1 MRLTTRL
8 LLVLASCFALGAVAV
23 PSHAALL
30 GAKKALKN
38 AASVKVHGQ
47 GLGDRRREPQG
58 NRDEVRDA
66 AALASPP
73 AF

>member
-38 AASVKVHGQ
+38 AASVKFTVKASVTDGVSLR
-47 GLGDRRREPQG
+47 GTATKSVTLRR
-58 NRDEVRDA
+58 
-66 AALASPP
+66 
-73 AF
+73 